1 MTSKTI
7 AAAIILALGAML
19 GMSQA
24 RAQADATQHTT
35 QEAQAKQKLDD
46 VRAEIKKISE
56 AQKEIAS
63 QKNDADA
70 ALREQE
76 LKVAASAKDLRVIEQ
91 KLVAQQDKL
100 RDLETQR
107 DALNVKLQSQRE
119 ALAALLRSAYA
130 LGNNEEL
137 KLLLAQEDSAAIGR
151 MLAYFRYFEHA
162 RIGEID
168 NLLNSLNALA
178 LVQSAIDQETAELKA
193 SRDERATQAQ
203 MLDAERTQRR
213 ALLADLETQLKDEQ
227 TRLAALGK
235 DEKGLVDLL
244 ERLRDVF
251 ADIPK
256 QLAGAEPFAQL
267 RGRLNWPARG
277 RIIARFGVKEGQGS
291 DRTSNGV
298 VIAAAEGSEVHAV
311 SHGRVVFA
319 DWMRGFGLLLIVD
332 HGDGFLSLYG
342 YNETLLKDVGDW
354 VGANETIASSGVSG
368 GQKTA
373 GVYFEL
379 RAQGKP
385 VDPRAWLKP

>member
-1 MTSKTI
+1 M
-7 AAAIILALGAML
+7 LATT
-19 GMSQA
+19 QA
-24 RAQADATQHTT
+24 RAQADAPPRTA

-56 AQKEIAS
+56 AQKEIAG
-63 QKNDADA
+63 QKNDADS

-76 LKVAASAKDLRVIEQ
+76 LKVAASAKDLRAIDQ
-91 KLVAQQDKL
+91 KLAAQQDKL
-100 RDLETQR
+100 KDLETRR
-107 DALNVKLQSQRE
+107 DALNVQLQSQRE

-178 LVQSAIDQETAELKA
+178 LVQSAIDQETAELQA
-193 SRDERATQAQ
+193 SRDERAAQAQ
-203 MLDAERTQRR
+203 ALDAERTQRS
-213 ALLADLETQLKDEQ
+213 AVLADLETQLKDERA
-227 TRLAALGK
+227 RLAALGK

-244 ERLRDVF
+244 EKLRDVF

-277 RIIARFGVKEGQGS
+277 RIIVRFGIKEGQGS